1 MAYET
6 PPQWIH
12 GNIVDATKMQKYS
25 DSIVALNTAFGAN
38 SLQNVAGVDVHGTD
52 EFWQDWGRWYFI
64 NTHRYLWYKGEGF
77 ITDPSDGSRQQALSE
92 TATDD
97 TWERFDL
104 STVDWIYP
112 GFLYEVTQVRG
123 ALEMWR

>member
-12 GNIVDATKMQKYS
+12 GNLVTTANMRKY
-25 DSIVALNTAFGAN
+25 DNALDALNTRLGSN
-38 SLQNVAGVDVHGTD
+38 SPQNVCGVGGGLT
-52 EFWQDWGRWYFI
+52 ESLTRWYFI
-64 NTHRYLWYKGEGF
+64 HTHRYLWYVGKGF
-77 ITDPSDGSRQQALSE
+77 ITHPDDGSIQMSLSE
-92 TATDD
+92 TATDT

-112 GFLYEVTQVRG
+112 GFLYEVTEVDG
-123 ALEMWR
+123 AMEMWR